1 MRKTRGLVWQL
12 LPTYVLAIVASVAV
26 WSLVGNNLLDQ
37 AWNARILADLKGQA
51 ILAESL
57 LRPKLLE
64 GKEGEIDALVKEM
77 GSTISARVTVMSS
90 SGKVVGDSQL
100 NLANVG
106 NVKDRPE
113 MKEALRGNVGSASR
127 FSLAAD
133 EHVLFCAVPV
143 KRLDDVVG
151 VVRTSAAVMAP
162 ASILKQSRS
171 LVWGTVLALLLFA
184 ALASVVVSRF
194 IRRPV
199 AEISHAA
206 DRFAA
211 GDLHLGI
218 DVPSTEELALLAISM
233 NKMAAQLRQR
243 LSSITREK
251 NELEAVLS
259 AMVEAVILVDSSS
272 RILQV
277 NQAAEKLFQIS
288 GEKVRGRTV
297 QEVIR
302 HTDLHRFVGKTL
314 AGEEPIEGDIAFIGD
329 PDKFLQAHGVPL
341 KEDENNRTGALVV
354 LNDVTRLRTLEK
366 IRRDFVANVS
376 HELKT
381 PITSIKGF
389 LETLKEG
396 GINDPE
402 NAERFLS
409 IIIKHTDRLS
419 MIIEDLLSLS
429 RIETDAEK
437 GEIVLE
443 EGSLQ
448 DVFEAVRKTCGKK
461 AHAKQMT
468 VEYDV
473 GEGILAKINPTLLE
487 QAIENLVDNAI
498 KYSEPESVVRV
509 VARKA
514 ADEVIIKVEDHGCG
528 IPKEHLDRIF
538 ERFYRVDK
546 ARSRKVGG
554 TGLGLAIVRHIVSA
568 HHGRITVESSP
579 GSGSTFFMH
588 LPA

>member
-1 MRKTRGLVWQL
+1 MWQL
-12 LPTYVLAIVASVAV
+12 LPTYLLAIAAAVVV
-26 WSLVGNNLLDQ
+26 WSWLWGTLLDR
-37 AWNARILADLKGQA
+37 AGSARVLEGLKAQA
-51 ILAESL
+51 ILTESL
-57 LRPKLLE
+57 VRPKLMA
-64 GKEGEIDALVKEM
+64 GKDAEIDVLIKELN
-77 GSTISARVTVMSS
+77 GKIRTRVTITTSA
-90 SGKVVGDSQL
+90 GKVVGDSQL

-106 NVKDRPE
+106 QMSDRAE
-113 MKEALRGNVGSASR
+113 FREAMQGRVGTATR
-127 FSLAAD
+127 FSLAAG
-133 EHVLFCAVPV
+133 EYLLSLALPVVRGEEVIGVVMTSAPAVSPVSALGEARVPV
-143 KRLDDVVG
+143 
-151 VVRTSAAVMAP
+151 
-162 ASILKQSRS
+162 
-171 LVWGTVLALLLFA
+171 LVALLGLIL
-184 ALASVVVSRF
+184 LAVLISVFVARSMG
-194 IRRPV
+194 RPL
-199 AEISHAA
+199 AEMSHAA
-206 DRFAA
+206 DRFAS

-218 DVPSTEELALLAISM
+218 EVPHSQELSSLAISM
-233 NKMAAQLRQR
+233 NKMAAQLRQQ
-243 LSSITREK
+243 LSSVTREK

-259 AMVEAVILVDSSS
+259 AMVEAVILVDRNS
-272 RILQV
+272 RILQL
-277 NQAAEKLFQIS
+277 NQAAEKLFHLS

-302 HTDLHRFVGKTL
+302 HTDLHRFVTKALVGV
-314 AGEEPIEGDIAFIGD
+314 EPIEGDIAFIGD

-341 KEDENNRTGALVV
+341 MEGDSERAGALFV

-396 GINDPE
+396 GLNDPE
-402 NAERFLS
+402 NAERFLD

-437 GEIVLE
+437 GEIALE
-443 EGSLQ
+443 EATLNG
-448 DVFEAVRKTCGKK
+448 VFEAVGKTCNEK
-461 AHAKQMT
+461 AREKSIA
-468 VEYDV
+468 VEYDI
-473 GEGILAKINPTLLE
+473 GEGIVVKINPTLLE

-498 KYSEPESVVRV
+498 KYSEPNSLIRV
-509 VARKA
+509 EASKK
-514 ADEVIIKVEDHGCG
+514 ADEVIIKVQDHGCG

-568 HHGRITVESSP
+568 HHGRITVQSSV
-579 GSGSTFFMH
+579 GDGSTFFIH